1 MKIIEEEDNSSDKLV
16 MVDEELDN
24 IDIDGI
30 ENLVGLPRLMFTD
43 EECRNLKGVT
53 DSREFSRNNNRR
65 KSENL
70 QAYR

>member
-1 MKIIEEEDNSSDKLV
+1 
-16 MVDEELDN
+16 MVEEELDN

-65 KSENL
+65 RKSENL